1 MATTYTVVLHK
12 GPGVIGGT
20 FSTLALATT
29 FVGSAPNCGY
39 EIQAV
44 VTDAAV
50 GQVVAQGGPGIAV
63 STGPGL
69 NNLGA

>member
-12 GPGVIGGT
+12 GMGVIGGT
-20 FSTLALATT
+20 FSTLALAVA
-29 FVGSAPNCGY
+29 FVGDKPNCGY

-44 VTDAAV
+44 VTDAAI
-50 GQVVAQGGPGIAV
+50 GQVIAQSGVGTPV

-69 NNLGA
+69 TNLGT

>member
-12 GPGVIGGT
+12 GAGVIGGT
-20 FSTLALATT
+20 FSTLAYAQA
-29 FVGSAPNCGY
+29 FVGAAPNCGY

-50 GQVVAQGGPGIAV
+50 GQVIAQGGVGTPV

-69 NNLGA
+69 TNLGT

>member
-1 MATTYTVVLHK
+1 MATHYVVCLHK
-12 GPGVIGGT
+12 GLGVIGGV
-20 FSTLALATT
+20 FSTLALATA
-29 FVGSAPNCGY
+29 FVGAKPNCGY

-44 VTDAAV
+44 VEDAAV
-50 GQVVAQGGPGIAV
+50 GQVIGQQGIGQFV

>member
-1 MATTYTVVLHK
+1 MATTYVVCLHK
-12 GPGVIGGT
+12 GAGVIGGS
-20 FSTLALATT
+20 FSTLALATA
-29 FVGSAPNCGY
+29 FVGSKPNCGY

-50 GQVVAQGGPGIAV
+50 GQVIAQQGIGQFV

-69 NNLGA
+69 TNVGG